1 LTGFIDMGP
10 RITLRQLATFTAI
23 AELGNVTQA
32 AARIALSQSAASQ
45 ALQELE
51 RALGTRLFDRSGKR
65 LALNDNGRAFYPKA
79 SALLAQSA
87 ELESLFESAPVQLSL
102 GASRSIGGY
111 LLPQV
116 MAGFLGELPES
127 RLELQ
132 VANSGGVIEALAE
145 FRLDVAF
152 IEAPIQHPQIQ
163 LTPWMADEL
172 LLVVAPDH
180 PLALAERVSLKDL
193 SAARWVLREAGSG
206 TRVTFEQQVLPRLG
220 SVNAPLE
227 VSNAEAIKH
236 LVGSGFGIGCLSQR
250 VVQAELARGE
260 LVRLENPLGP
270 LRRTFFRALHI
281 DKYPTAG
288 LRRFLDYAQGWA
300 ARSDAV

>member
-1 LTGFIDMGP
+1 MGP

-32 AARIALSQSAASQ
+32 ASRIALSQSAASQ

-51 RALGTRLFDRSGKR
+51 RTLGTRLFDRSGKR

-116 MAGFLGELPES
+116 MSGFLHTLPES

-163 LTPWMADEL
+163 LTPWMDDEL

-180 PLALAERVSLKDL
+180 PLALAERISLQDL
-193 SAARWVLREAGSG
+193 AAARWVLREAGSG

-227 VSNAEAIKH
+227 VSNAEAIKQ

-250 VVQAELARGE
+250 VVQAE
-260 LVRLENPLGP
+260 
-270 LRRTFFRALHI
+270 
-281 DKYPTAG
+281 
-288 LRRFLDYAQGWA
+288 WCA
-300 ARSDAV
+300 ASWCAWTTR

>member
-1 LTGFIDMGP
+1 MAP

-32 AARIALSQSAASQ
+32 ATRIALSQSAASQ

-79 SALLAQSA
+79 SALLAQGE
-87 ELESLFESAPVQLSL
+87 ELENLFGVAPVQLSL

-116 MAGFLGELPES
+116 MAGFLAELPDS
-127 RLELQ
+127 RLQLQ
-132 VANSGGVIEALAE
+132 VANSRDVIEALAE

-163 LTPWMADEL
+163 LTPWTDDEL
-172 LLVVAPDH
+172 LLVAAPDH
-180 PLALAERVSLKDL
+180 PLALARQVSLEDL
-193 SAARWVLREAGSG
+193 AAARWVLRESGSG

-220 SVNAPLE
+220 SLNAPLE
-227 VSNAEAIKH
+227 ISNAEAIKH
-236 LVGSGFGIGCLSQR
+236 LVGRGAGITCLSQR
-250 VVQAELARGE
+250 VVHAELARGE
-260 LVRLENPLGP
+260 LVRLDNPLGP

-281 DKYPTAG
+281 DKFPTAA
-288 LRRFLDYAQGWA
+288 LRRFLDYAQSG
-300 ARSDAV
+300 VV

>member
-1 LTGFIDMGP
+1 MGP
-10 RITLRQLATFTAI
+10 RITLRQLVTFTAI

-32 AARIALSQSAASQ
+32 ATRIALSQSAASQ

-79 SALLAQSA
+79 SALLAQST
-87 ELESLFESAPVQLSL
+87 ELESLFASAPVQLSL

-111 LLPQV
+111 VLPQV
-116 MAGFLGELPES
+116 MAGFLAELPDS
-127 RLELQ
+127 RLQLQ
-132 VANSGGVIEALAE
+132 VANSRDVIEALAE

-163 LTPWMADEL
+163 LTPWADDEL
-172 LLVVAPDH
+172 LLVAAPDH
-180 PLALAERVSLKDL
+180 PLAQAKRVTLKDL
-193 SAARWVLREAGSG
+193 AVARWVLRESGSG

-220 SVNAPLE
+220 SVDATLE
-227 VSNAEAIKH
+227 ISNAEAIKH
-236 LVGSGFGIGCLSQR
+236 LVGRGVGISCLSER
-250 VVQAELARGE
+250 VVRAELARGE
-260 LVRLENPLGP
+260 LVRLDNPLGP

-281 DKYPTAG
+281 DKFPTAG
-288 LRRFLDYAQGWA
+288 LRRFLDYAHSG
-300 ARSDAV
+300 VL

>member
-1 LTGFIDMGP
+1 MGP
-10 RITLRQLATFTAI
+10 RITLRQLVTFTAI

-79 SALLAQSA
+79 SALLAQST
-87 ELESLFESAPVQLSL
+87 ELESLFASAPVQLSL

-111 LLPQV
+111 VLPQV
-116 MAGFLGELPES
+116 MAGFLAELPDS
-127 RLELQ
+127 RLQLQ
-132 VANSGGVIEALAE
+132 VANSRDVIEALAE

-163 LTPWMADEL
+163 LTPWADDEL
-172 LLVVAPDH
+172 LLVAAPDH
-180 PLALAERVSLKDL
+180 PLAQAKRVALKDL
-193 SAARWVLREAGSG
+193 AVARWVLRESGSG

-220 SVNAPLE
+220 SVDATLE
-227 VSNAEAIKH
+227 ISNAEAIKH
-236 LVGSGFGIGCLSQR
+236 LVGRGVGISCLSER
-250 VVQAELARGE
+250 VVRAELARGE
-260 LVRLENPLGP
+260 LVRLDNPLGP

-281 DKYPTAG
+281 DKFPTAG
-288 LRRFLDYAQGWA
+288 LRRFLDYAHSG
-300 ARSDAV
+300 VL

>member
-1 LTGFIDMGP
+1 MAP

-32 AARIALSQSAASQ
+32 ATRIALSQSAASQ

-87 ELESLFESAPVQLSL
+87 ELESLFESSPVQLSL

-116 MAGFLGELPES
+116 MAGFLAELPES
-127 RLELQ
+127 RLQLQ
-132 VANSGGVIEALAE
+132 VANSRDVIEALAE

-152 IEAPIQHPQIQ
+152 IEAPILHPQIQ
-163 LTPWMADEL
+163 LTPWTDDEL
-172 LLVVAPDH
+172 LLVAAADH
-180 PLALAERVSLKDL
+180 PLALAGQVTIEDL
-193 SAARWVLREAGSG
+193 TAARWVLRESGSG

-220 SVNAPLE
+220 SVDSPLE
-227 VSNAEAIKH
+227 ISNAEAIKH
-236 LVGSGFGIGCLSQR
+236 LVGRGAGITYLSQR
-250 VVQAELARGE
+250 VVQAELKRGE
-260 LVRLENPLGP
+260 LVRLDSPLGP
-270 LRRTFFRALHI
+270 LRRTFFLALHI

-288 LRRFLDYAQGWA
+288 LRRFLDYAQSG
-300 ARSDAV
+300 VV

>member
-1 LTGFIDMGP
+1 MGP

-65 LALNDNGRAFYPKA
+65 LALNDNGRVFYPKA
-79 SALLAQSA
+79 CALLAQGE
-87 ELESLFESAPVQLSL
+87 ELENLFESAPVQLSL

-116 MAGFLGELPES
+116 MAGFLAELPES
-127 RLELQ
+127 RLQLQ
-132 VANSGGVIEALAE
+132 VANSRDVIEALAE

-163 LTPWMADEL
+163 LTPWADDEL
-172 LLVVAPDH
+172 LLEAAPDH
-180 PLALAERVSLKDL
+180 PLALVRQASLKDL
-193 SAARWVLREAGSG
+193 AAARWVLREAGSG

-227 VSNAEAIKH
+227 ISNAEAIKH
-236 LVGSGFGIGCLSQR
+236 LVGRGVGIGCLSER

-260 LVRLENPLGP
+260 LVRLDNPLGP

-281 DKYPTAG
+281 DKFPTAG
-288 LRRFLDYAQGWA
+288 LRRFLDYAQSG
-300 ARSDAV
+300 VV

>member
-1 LTGFIDMGP
+1 MGP
-10 RITLRQLATFTAI
+10 RITLRQLVTFTAI

-79 SALLAQSA
+79 SALLAQST
-87 ELESLFESAPVQLSL
+87 ELESLFASAPVQLSL

-111 LLPQV
+111 VLPQV
-116 MAGFLGELPES
+116 MAGFLAELPDS
-127 RLELQ
+127 RLQLQ
-132 VANSGGVIEALAE
+132 VANSRDVIEALAE

-163 LTPWMADEL
+163 LTPWADDEL
-172 LLVVAPDH
+172 LLVAAPDH
-180 PLALAERVSLKDL
+180 PLAQAKRVTLKDL
-193 SAARWVLREAGSG
+193 AVARWVLRESGSG

-220 SVNAPLE
+220 SVDATLE
-227 VSNAEAIKH
+227 ISNAEAIKH
-236 LVGSGFGIGCLSQR
+236 LVGRGVGISCLSER
-250 VVQAELARGE
+250 VVRAELARGE
-260 LVRLENPLGP
+260 LVRLDNPLGP

-281 DKYPTAG
+281 DKFPTAG
-288 LRRFLDYAQGWA
+288 LRRFLDYAHSG
-300 ARSDAV
+300 VL

>member
-1 LTGFIDMGP
+1 MGP

-51 RALGTRLFDRSGKR
+51 RTLGTRLFDRSGKR

-87 ELESLFESAPVQLSL
+87 ELESRFESAPVQLSL

-132 VANSGGVIEALAE
+132 VANSAGVIEALAE

-180 PLALAERVSLKDL
+180 PLARAERISLKDL
-193 SAARWVLREAGSG
+193 AAARWVLREAGSG

-250 VVQAELARGE
+250 VVQAELERGE
-260 LVRLENPLGP
+260 LVRLDNPLGP

-300 ARSDAV
+300 VRSDAF

>member
-1 LTGFIDMGP
+1 MTGFIDMGP

-180 PLALAERVSLKDL
+180 PLAAAESVTLQDL
-193 SAARWVLREAGSG
+193 TAARWVLRESGSG
-206 TRVTFEQQVLPRLG
+206 TRVNFEQQVLPRLG

-227 VSNAEAIKH
+227 VSNAEAIKQ
-236 LVGSGFGIGCLSQR
+236 LVASGFGIGCLSQR
-250 VVQAELARGE
+250 VVQAELVRGE
-260 LVRLENPLGP
+260 LVQLDNPLGP

-288 LRRFLDYAQGWA
+288 LRRFLDYAQDWA
-300 ARSDAV
+300 ARSDAI

>member
-1 LTGFIDMGP
+1 MTGFIDMGP

-180 PLALAERVSLKDL
+180 PLAAAESVTLQDL
-193 SAARWVLREAGSG
+193 TAARWVLRESGSG

-227 VSNAEAIKH
+227 VSNSEAIKQ
-236 LVGSGFGIGCLSQR
+236 LVASGFGIGCLSQR
-250 VVQAELARGE
+250 VVQAELVRGE
-260 LVRLENPLGP
+260 LVQLDNPLGP

-288 LRRFLDYAQGWA
+288 LRRFLDYAQDWA
-300 ARSDAV
+300 ARSDAI

>member
-1 LTGFIDMGP
+1 MTGFIDMGP

-87 ELESLFESAPVQLSL
+87 ELEGLFEAAPVQLSL

-116 MAGFLGELPES
+116 MAGFLAELPDS
-127 RLELQ
+127 RLQLQ
-132 VANSGGVIEALAE
+132 VANSRDVIEALAE

-163 LTPWMADEL
+163 LTPWADDEL
-172 LLVVAPDH
+172 LLVAAPDH
-180 PLALAERVSLKDL
+180 PLALADKVSLDDL
-193 SAARWVLREAGSG
+193 AAARWVLREPGSG
-206 TRVTFEQQVLPRLG
+206 TRVTFEQQVLPHLG
-220 SVNAPLE
+220 SVDSPLE
-227 VSNAEAIKH
+227 ISNAEAIKH
-236 LVGSGFGIGCLSQR
+236 LVGRRIGISYLSQR
-250 VVQAELARGE
+250 VVQGELARGE
-260 LVRLENPLGP
+260 LVCLVSPLGP
-270 LRRTFFRALHI
+270 LRRTFFLALHI
-281 DKYPTAG
+281 DKFPTAG
-288 LRRFLDYAQGWA
+288 LRRFLDYA
-300 ARSDAV
+300 RSGVV

>member
-1 LTGFIDMGP
+1 MTGFIDMWP

-51 RALGTRLFDRSGKR
+51 RTLDTRLFDRSGKR

-79 SALLAQSA
+79 CALLAQSA
-87 ELESLFESAPVQLSL
+87 ELENLFGSAPVQLSL

-116 MAGFLGELPES
+116 MAGFLKALPES

-132 VANSGGVIEALAE
+132 VANSRGVIEALAE

-152 IEAPIQHPQIQ
+152 IEAPVQHPQIQ
-163 LTPWMADEL
+163 LTPWVADEL
-172 LLVVAPDH
+172 LLIAAPDH
-180 PLALAERVSLKDL
+180 PLALAERVTYESL
-193 SAARWVLREAGSG
+193 SAARWVLRESGSG
-206 TRVTFEQQVLPRLG
+206 TRVAFEQQVLPRLG

-250 VVQAELARGE
+250 VVQAELDRGE
-260 LVRLENPLGP
+260 LVRLDNPLGP

-281 DKYPTAG
+281 DKFPTAG
-288 LRRFLDYAQGWA
+288 LRRFLDYAEGWA
-300 ARSDAV
+300 DRSDAL

>member
-1 LTGFIDMGP
+1 MTGFIDMGP

-116 MAGFLGELPES
+116 MAGFLGDLPES

-180 PLALAERVSLKDL
+180 PLAAAESVTLQDL
-193 SAARWVLREAGSG
+193 TAARWVLRESGSG

-227 VSNAEAIKH
+227 VSNSEAIKQ
-236 LVGSGFGIGCLSQR
+236 LVASGFGIGCLSQR
-250 VVQAELARGE
+250 VVQAELVRGE
-260 LVRLENPLGP
+260 LVQLDNPLGP

-288 LRRFLDYAQGWA
+288 LRRFLDYAQDWA
-300 ARSDAV
+300 ARSDAI

>member
-1 LTGFIDMGP
+1 MGP

-180 PLALAERVSLKDL
+180 PLARAERIGLRDL
-193 SAARWVLREAGSG
+193 AAARWVLRESGSG

-250 VVQAELARGE
+250 VVQAELERGE
-260 LVRLENPLGP
+260 LVHLDNPLGP
-270 LRRTFFRALHI
+270 LRRTFFRALHV

-288 LRRFLDYAQGWA
+288 LRRFLDYAQEWA
-300 ARSDAV
+300 ARSGAI